1 MESNNLFSNS
11 FDIESN
17 APLADKLRPK
27 NLDDFFGQELILGPN
42 SLLRNA
48 ILNDKVGNIILSGPP
63 GVGKTTLIEVI
74 SSNTRSS
81 LVKLNAV
88 LSSIKELRNEIANAK
103 ERLLRTNRKT
113 ILFIDEVHRF
123 NSVQQDALLPSIEN
137 GTITFIGAT
146 TENPFFAV
154 NKALISRARIFSL
167 LPLNEDDLIKI
178 IEKVINYYSS
188 LKESKQIEI
197 TEDAKNHLIKFSG
210 GDARNLINALEL
222 AVSITKENKYK
233 EITIDLSVAEDAIQK
248 KNIVYDKNGQNHFD
262 VISAFIK
269 SIRGSDPD
277 ATLYWLANMVE
288 AGEDP
293 NFIFRRLLI
302 AACEDIGLADP
313 NAIVVVQSCC
323 DAFDRVGFPEGLFF
337 LSQASLYLAIAPK
350 SNSTKS
356 IFKAIEAIKSTN
368 FLMVPDHLK
377 NNALNYLN
385 PHNHKGSELEQEY
398 LPNNLKG
405 LKFWRPKDSGWEK
418 NKYED
423 LRKRRKNL
431 DDC

>member
-1 MESNNLFSNS
+1 METDNLFSNTS
-11 FDIESN
+11 QKESK

-27 NLDDFFGQELILGPN
+27 NFDEFFGQESILGN
-42 SLLRNA
+42 HSLLRNA
-48 ILNDKVGNIILSGPP
+48 ILNDKVGNIIFSGPP
-63 GVGKTTLIEVI
+63 GVGKTTLIEII

-88 LSSIKELRNEIANAK
+88 LSSIKELRNEITNAK
-103 ERLLRTNRKT
+103 ERLLNTNRKT

-123 NSVQQDALLPSIEN
+123 TAVQQDALLPSIEN

-167 LPLNEDDLIKI
+167 LPLNENDLRKIIKRVIKYYASLKDFKTIKI
-178 IEKVINYYSS
+178 T
-188 LKESKQIEI
+188 KEAI
-197 TEDAKNHLIKFSG
+197 NHLIKYSG

-222 AVSITKENKYK
+222 AISTTAENKDK
-233 EITIDLSVAEDAIQK
+233 LIIIDLPIAEDSIQK
-248 KNIVYDKNGQNHFD
+248 KKIVYDRNGQYHFD
-262 VISAFIK
+262 IISAFIK

-302 AACEDIGLADP
+302 SACEDIGLADP

-323 DAFDRVGFPEGLFF
+323 DAFDRVGLPEGLFF
-337 LSQASLYLAIAPK
+337 LSQASLYLAISPK

-356 IFKAIEAIKSTN
+356 VFKAVEAIKSN
-368 FLMVPDHLK
+368 NCSLVPNHLK
-377 NNALNYLN
+377 NNASNYIN
-385 PHNHKGSELEQEY
+385 PHYYQGKWLQQEY
-398 LPNNLKG
+398 LPADLKG
-405 LKFWRPKDSGWEK
+405 LQFWKPNDFGWEK
-418 NKYED
+418 NKYEE
-423 LRKRRKNL
+423 LLKHRKT
-431 DDC
+431 

>member
-1 MESNNLFSNS
+1 MEQDNLFRNTSQVQ
-11 FDIESN
+11 SN

-27 NLDDFFGQELILGPN
+27 NFDDFFGQESILGN
-42 SLLRNA
+42 NTLLRNA
-48 ILNDKVGNIILSGPP
+48 ILNDKVGNIIFSGPP
-63 GVGKTTLIEVI
+63 GVGKTTLIEII

-81 LVKLNAV
+81 LIKLNAV
-88 LSSIKELRNEIANAK
+88 LSNIKDLRNEINNAK
-103 ERLLRTNRKT
+103 ERFLSSNRKT

-123 NSVQQDALLPSIEN
+123 TAAQQDALLPSIEN

-167 LPLNEDDLIKI
+167 LPLNKNDLKKI
-178 IEKVINYYSS
+178 IEKVINYYSC
-188 LKESKQIEI
+188 LQDSKAIEI
-197 TEDAKNHLIKFSG
+197 KEEAMNHLIKFSG

-222 AVSITKENKYK
+222 SISITKENK
-233 EITIDLSVAEDAIQK
+233 ENIVVIDLPIAEDSIQK

-302 AACEDIGLADP
+302 AASEDIGLADP

-337 LSQASLYLAIAPK
+337 LSQASLYLAISPK

-356 IFKAIEAIKSTN
+356 IFKAIEAVKSIDVS
-368 FLMVPDHLK
+368 LVPNHLK
-377 NNALNYLN
+377 NNTTDYLN
-385 PHNHKGSELEQEY
+385 PHNFQDKWLQQEY
-398 LPNNLKG
+398 LPAVLKG
-405 LKFWRPKDSGWEK
+405 LKFWQPKDFGWEK
-418 NKYED
+418 NKFDD
-423 LRKRRKNL
+423 LLKKRKS
-431 DDC
+431 